1 MSNRIIDLRKDLD
14 LTQEQIA
21 KKLGYYT
28 TTYARWE
35 KNPLQMKLDDLIN
48 LARFH
53 NVSLDY
59 IAGLTND
66 KRGIGYNIETQENS
80 HSKYNIKQ
88 SNSGGKNVIKIKDN
102 KND

>member
-35 KNPLQMKLDDLIN
+35 KNPLQMKLGDLIN
-48 LARFH
+48 LANFH
-53 NVSLDY
+53 NVSIDY

-66 KRGIGYNIETQENS
+66 KRGIGYSINNNY
-80 HSKYNIKQ
+80 KIKQ
-88 SNSGGKNVIKIKDN
+88 KHSGSGDN
-102 KND
+102 IVNLKGE

>member
-1 MSNRIIDLRKDLD
+1 MENRIIDLRKDLD

-35 KNPLQMKLDDLIN
+35 KNPMQMKLSDLIN
-48 LARFH
+48 LAKFH

-66 KRGIGYNIETQENS
+66 KRGIGYAEQIINT
-80 HSKYNIKQ
+80 KYNIKQ
-88 SNSGGKNVIKIKDN
+88 KGNGKNVVKIKE
-102 KND
+102 K

>member
-35 KNPLQMKLDDLIN
+35 KNPLQMKLNDLIN

-53 NVSLDY
+53 DVSIDY

-66 KRGIGYNIETQENS
+66 KRGIGYKKENNY
-80 HSKYNIKQ
+80 KIKQ
-88 SNSGGKNVIKIKDN
+88 KHNGNGDNVVNINGGKK
-102 KND
+102 